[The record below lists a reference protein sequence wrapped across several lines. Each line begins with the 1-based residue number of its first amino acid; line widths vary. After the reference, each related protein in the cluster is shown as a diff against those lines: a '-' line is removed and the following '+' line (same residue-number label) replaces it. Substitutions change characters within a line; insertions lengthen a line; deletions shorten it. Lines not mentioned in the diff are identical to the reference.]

1 MPYFYSIFVPLG
13 LLEIQRLF
21 TLAWLVRSSGSRHI
35 PAPRC
40 EQAADLSEEI
50 GR

>member
-13 LLEIQRLF
+13 ILESQRLLI
-21 TLAWLVRSSGSRHI
+21 LACAVRSSGSRHM
-35 PAPRC
+35 PPLRC
-40 EQAADLSEEI
+40 EQAADLSKEI